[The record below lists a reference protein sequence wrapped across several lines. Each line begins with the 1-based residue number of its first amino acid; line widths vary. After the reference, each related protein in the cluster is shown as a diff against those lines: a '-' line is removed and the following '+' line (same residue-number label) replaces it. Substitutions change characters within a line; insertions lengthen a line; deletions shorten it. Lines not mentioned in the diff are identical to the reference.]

1 VPPWRKPRRRFLAL
15 AYSVAM
21 VAAMLAILGVVANSI
36 RLLDD
41 MSGDVS
47 EAQRRAENLSNSQRE
62 ILRLL
67 LAVTELATAGP
78 ASEAQR
84 NAVELRRGLFDRQ
97 LDVSY
102 ALFPAASPE
111 ADEGRAIMAEMAG
124 LDWAAVQSPTP
135 DPVRIRN
142 LINGLTAVE
151 KRVKALYDG
160 QTRLFYTATTRSLR
174 AKEQGE
180 VALGGLVALVAALGC
195 GWFYTTRR
203 RAAAEAAQVSE
214 RRFRTLVQ
222 RASDLTGVT
231 DGQGVITYVSPAVEP
246 ILGFPPDD
254 FIGTDLCERV
264 HPEDQQRLLDAATLV
279 LEHPSGTAT
288 VDFRVATRDGRWRN
302 IEAVGRNLLEDQT
315 IGGVVW
321 NGRDVTDRRLLEDE
335 LTFQAFHDA
344 LTGLPNRA
352 LMLNRM
358 DQALAAAEDG
368 AGVTVLLIDLDGF
381 KDVNDTLGHHAGDTL
396 LRQVADRLTRCLRGT
411 DTAARLGGDEFAVV
425 FDGSPAIAITE
436 ITARILAAIR
446 EPIDVDGRAIR
457 VGASIGVAVSGPDRV
472 TSADLLRD
480 ADIAMYAAKSA
491 GKNRVEVFRPEM
503 RTSIAERSALEQDL
517 LRAVERGQIQLSYQ
531 PIVDLTTGAVLAVEA
546 LARWRHPDLGLIGP
560 TVFIPIAERSGHMDE
575 LGRFVL
581 AEACATTAMWRRTMP
596 HHADLRVC
604 VNVSGRQVLS
614 GDLVATVVDAVNV
627 SGLPPSGLVLEITET
642 VFLEESEAVRT
653 QFAQLRAL
661 GIHVA
666 IDDFGSG
673 YSSVGSLLR
682 FPADLLKIDRSC
694 LEVGGDLVSAVAALG
709 RTLGLQVIVE
719 GVETTEHLRQAADG
733 RCHAV
738 QGYLFARPADEEQT
752 TELLMRDPCVLF
764 PVAPVAGFDA
774 STPAAT
780 RRPITASGVTAEP

>member
-1 VPPWRKPRRRFLAL
+1 
-15 AYSVAM
+15 M
-21 VAAMLAILGVVANSI
+21 VAAMLGILAVVANSI
-36 RLLDD
+36 RLLED
-41 MSGDVS
+41 MSGGVS

-67 LAVTELATAGP
+67 QAVTELATAGQ
-78 ASEAQR
+78 ATDAQR
-84 NAVELRRGLFDRQ
+84 AAVELRRGLFDRQ
-97 LDVSY
+97 LDISN
-102 ALFPAASPE
+102 ALFLSASPE
-111 ADEGRAIMAEMAG
+111 AREGTAIVAQMAS
-124 LDWAAVQSPTP
+124 LDWAAVNSPTL
-135 DPVRIRN
+135 DPIRIRD
-142 LINGLTAVE
+142 LINALTAVE

-195 GWFYTTRR
+195 GWFFTTRR
-203 RAAAEAAQVSE
+203 RAAAEAAQISE

-231 DGQGVITYVSPAVEP
+231 DREGVITYISPAVEP
-246 ILGFPPDD
+246 ILGFPPDE
-254 FIGTDLCERV
+254 FVGSDLRERV
-264 HPEDQQRLLDAATLV
+264 HPDDQQGLLDAVTL
-279 LEHPSGTAT
+279 LLDHPSSTAT
-288 VDFRVATRDGRWRN
+288 VDFRIATRDGRWRN
-302 IEAVGRNLLEDQT
+302 IEAVGRNLLEDHT
-315 IGGVVW
+315 IGGIVW
-321 NGRDVTDRRLLEDE
+321 NGRDVTDRRLLQDE

-358 DQALAAAEDG
+358 DQALAASEDG

-381 KDVNDTLGHHAGDTL
+381 KDVNDSLGHQAGDSL
-396 LRQVADRLTRCLRGT
+396 LCQVADRLTRCLRGT

-425 FDGSPAIAITE
+425 FDGSPAIPITE

-457 VGASIGVAVSGPDRV
+457 VGASIGVAVSGPDGV

-480 ADIAMYAAKSA
+480 ADIAMYAAKAA
-491 GKNRVEVFRPEM
+491 GKNRVEVFLPDM

-517 LRAVERGQIQLSYQ
+517 VRAVELDQIQLSYQ

-546 LARWRHPDLGLIGP
+546 LARWRHPDLGLVGP
-560 TVFIPIAERSGHMDE
+560 AVFIPIAEQSGYIDE
-575 LGRFVL
+575 LGRYVL
-581 AEACATTAMWRRTMP
+581 VEACSTMATWRRTMP
-596 HHADLRVC
+596 HHADLRIS
-604 VNVSGRQVLS
+604 VNISGRQVLS
-614 GDLVATVVDAVNV
+614 GDLVGTVVDAVNL

-642 VFLEESEAVRT
+642 VFLEDSEAVRT

-661 GIHVA
+661 GVHVA

-694 LEVGGDLVSAVAALG
+694 LEVGGGGLVYSVAALG
-709 RTLGLQVIVE
+709 RTLGLRVIIE
-719 GVETTEHLRQAADG
+719 GVETMEHLRQASDG
-733 RCHAV
+733 RCHAA

-752 TELLMRDPCVLF
+752 THLLMRDPCIPF
-764 PVAPVAGFDA
+764 PVTERLDDAPVAG
-774 STPAAT
+774 
-780 RRPITASGVTAEP
+780 